1 MNAPDAPAT
10 VSAALARAV
19 HRLDR
24 TLEDRLP
31 ALIRGEDA
39 DYGRTTR
46 VATRK
51 LRVILGVGGA
61 ALLGRKT
68 VARLLTDL
76 RWLGRLL
83 GQPRDIAIVRANL
96 PATPSPWLAR
106 TLQLAHGAAL
116 QQAALGLRGPH
127 LVRLRLRLA
136 QVESRLILAEP
147 PLLEA
152 TAARRALRMLDQ
164 ALACGSTVGRVAGRA
179 EDIVAAHAFRRGVRK
194 LRYCCDLLKAHKQT
208 PWRRALGAE
217 MRDLQDWLGQFQD
230 LATRIAI
237 LSQIV
242 ERQRLDGRESAC
254 LHDAEQWIAAD
265 QARVRAALLRFPAR
279 YAAFAAT
286 VESAGVRE
294 ALEELQA
301 LETRPEA
308 TRL

>member
-31 ALIRGEDA
+31 ALVRGEDA

-152 TAARRALRMLDQ
+152 AAARATHAGPGARVRQ
-164 ALACGSTVGRVAGRA
+164 HGRSRGRA
-179 EDIVAAHAFRRGVRK
+179 RRGHRRGARIPQGVRK